1 MTESVVIAVT
11 AYGILISFRSRL
23 LKPSDMSVKNITNLK
38 LSKYILKYIIII
50 YILIVALTMFNLSY
64 LNLSYIIFIQIILL
78 FKTVIYILIFLI
90 SFQIILTNVLN
101 ISSFQKRYE
110 YLYQRNEDG
119 SYNNYFFTWV
129 QISINIDSSM
139 KITDIL

>member
-38 LSKYILKYIIII
+38 LSKYILII

-101 ISSFQKRYE
+101 IPSSQKRYE